1 MFSAVVF
8 TVRNS
13 SSQVLSVER
22 KGVNDNSVNSR
33 LFSGFVTHHVSRW
46 PAARLLNDTTR
57 NRLCGEFGSCL
68 LIRPRAPR
76 TPCSRALLRN
86 AAMGRRRKDPS
97 SSATVEAAKRG
108 DGDTSYCLVRAP
120 RGGSSEMF
128 RRTQP
133 IRLAFGTRLAIGVA
147 DACATRPGS
156 RPHAPAHPRAS
167 SSPPRNLRVPRKS
180 RARGSVAAPPNAR

>member
-1 MFSAVVF
+1 MI
-8 TVRNS
+8 
-13 SSQVLSVER
+13 
-22 KGVNDNSVNSR
+22 
-33 LFSGFVTHHVSRW
+33 
-46 PAARLLNDTTR
+46 LLV

-120 RGGSSEMF
+120 PGRVVRNVSPNPTHSTRFWHTPRDRGC
-128 RRTQP
+128 RRVRHTSG
-133 IRLAFGTRLAIGVA
+133 I
-147 DACATRPGS
+147 AT
-156 RPHAPAHPRAS
+156 PRARTPTRVVLTTQKRAGS
-167 SSPPRNLRVPRKS
+167 EEVPCAWLGCCAPERAVNAKVLPLAGARESPPRVFE
-180 RARGSVAAPPNAR
+180 